1 MSRTVTGLM
10 QTPTGDLSSGSML
23 QLTLPNGVVYETLL
37 IDTNIP
43 YAVLKKLS
51 VMNGSD
57 DFRVTSGAE
66 IIDVFEKHRNRNLTS
81 FIPIRFS
88 DPDANGMEAQDATA
102 LICEHGESWLLQI
115 ELDTLPET
123 VPQGGWYLKVWSE
136 TSPIVRAVK
145 VGVNPDGSDKIQMI
159 RRQRVMERRLD
170 RKVLTAGVEG
180 ENTFDKLIKGPGI
193 NIRTV
198 YMKGKGAINE
208 VEFEGKRD
216 GQIVHRWKLTSKL
229 NTYLQ
234 KIRGQ
239 KNGISDVSGY
249 FIYDPIATGFSLADM
264 DSTLYD
270 ELILKIDSAASGSI
284 EIVTDYVKK
293 LV

>member
-1 MSRTVTGLM
+1 MSRTITDQMRSPDGALE
-10 QTPTGDLSSGSML
+10 SGNAL
-23 QLTLPNGVVYETLL
+23 QLAMPNGVVYESLL
-37 IDTNIP
+37 LDTNIP
-43 YAVLKKLS
+43 YAQLKKIS
-51 VMNGSD
+51 VLNGSD
-57 DFRVTSGAE
+57 DFRVTSGSE
-66 IIDVFEKHRNRNLTS
+66 IIDVFEKHRGRNLTS

-88 DPDANGMEAQDATA
+88 DPDAMTIEGQDATA
-102 LICEHGESWLLQI
+102 LVCEHGESWLLKI
-115 ELDTLPET
+115 ELGTLPD
-123 VPQGGWYLKVWSE
+123 PAPAGGYYLRVWSE
-136 TSPIVRAVK
+136 TSPISRAMPN
-145 VGVNPDGSDKIQMI
+145 GQGGIQMV
-159 RRQRVMERRLD
+159 RRGRVMERRID

-193 NIRTV
+193 NIRTIF
-198 YMKGKGAINE
+198 MKGPGAINA
-208 VEFEGKRD
+208 VTFEGKRD

-234 KIRGQ
+234 KVRGQ
-239 KNGISDVSGY
+239 KNGISDVNGW
-249 FIYDPIATGFSLADM
+249 FIIDPIATGFSLADM